1 MTTTPASCDGP
12 WMVTS
17 TPSPGTTDDKLDASP
32 LGEFLVRSAVG
43 LRDRI
48 AMQALVEEESL
59 LSRDQV
65 RKALVTQQD
74 GVMTCRWE
82 GMSGRLYTLELD
94 EGERAFLGLV
104 LSIVGVQQSY
114 LAAVEYLDERRL
126 EIVLRAMI
134 RLAADN
140 DRIAIG
146 TRM

>member
-1 MTTTPASCDGP
+1 MTTKPASCDGP

-17 TPSPGTTDDKLDASP
+17 TPSSRTTDDEPDAPP
-32 LGEFLVRSAVG
+32 LGELLVRSAVG
-43 LRDRI
+43 LRDRT
-48 AMQALVEEESL
+48 AAQALVEEEL
-59 LSRDQV
+59 LLARDHV
-65 RKALVTQQD
+65 RKVLVTRQD

-126 EIVLRAMI
+126 KIVLRAMI
-134 RLAADN
+134 RLADN

>member
-1 MTTTPASCDGP
+1 MTTKPASCDGP

-17 TPSPGTTDDKLDASP
+17 TPSPHTTNDELDIPP
-32 LGEFLVRSAVG
+32 LGELLVRSAVS
-43 LRDRI
+43 LRDRT
-48 AMQALVEEESL
+48 AVQALVEEEL
-59 LSRDQV
+59 LLARDRV

-74 GVMTCRWE
+74 GVTTCRWE

-146 TRM
+146 ARM

>member
-1 MTTTPASCDGP
+1 
-12 WMVTS
+12 MVTS